1 MTPNMVAVG
10 NSAIPGTNSTQN
22 ANLQAA
28 LAQCPIPLWRPR
40 DGRNKTFIFWEDAV
54 MDAIAHLGLKR
65 EDLFEQPPACP
76 TDASLTAHSYSL
88 WYEATLQWQQEGTQL
103 FDLVRPTLDLS
114 GPHADQDVR
123 RLKGWKRDQT
133 RDGRALVQWAL
144 SFVDRSSVEGQME
157 LLKEISSMK
166 LDPSET
172 LFGLA
177 EHLYKLWELWLDIS
191 SNDRSAP
198 AAFLSQLLTSMP
210 VSPEG
215 PVVHVRRYLAGMI
228 HHRVSPMLHDIDGD
242 NGLFNGMLE
251 YGKMLGLQDVPR
263 SSLLLMASPGQ
274 PTGGAPAG
282 GGEEWRRSEE
292 RPAEGRLQHL
302 LRVRLHQGGPR

>member
-1 MTPNMVAVG
+1 
-10 NSAIPGTNSTQN
+10 
-22 ANLQAA
+22 
-28 LAQCPIPLWRPR
+28 
-40 DGRNKTFIFWEDAV
+40 

-76 TDASLTAHSYSL
+76 TDATLTAHSYSL

-166 LDPSET
+166 LDPGET

-263 SSLLLMASPGQ
+263 IPLSLAGVSG
-274 PTGGAPAG
+274 TRRENGAVYLG
-282 GGEEWRRSEE
+282 STD
-292 RPAEGRLQHL
+292 LQACNQVL
-302 LRVRLHQGGPR
+302 ACRIWYFFFSDKVMVY